1 MTRDRRETEWNRQ
14 ILVVY
19 SVLAGVAIAQCLAW
33 LTSPILTPGRLI
45 LLALVMYVVLD
56 NWRSLAF
63 ESSCTDRGSWG
74 DHLGLTMGAV
84 ISSTCIPFAFLA
96 PGLRGVAAPPEV
108 LLLNLAGLCLF
119 DGLRR
124 SYSLRRMRWQEDAP
138 QPERE
143 HVGTYIFLTISDFA
157 HATMLTAGVIVLS
170 RFHLDLGLGAMVVAI
185 TWIVVRV
192 SDWLIVRSFAT
203 IFYRYMEP
211 TQGSSSTLSGWWFEP
226 IPGHIGPQD
235 PAQPSQCRILAVD
248 VVSSQIRPIEES

>member
-1 MTRDRRETEWNRQ
+1 MSVVIRDRREVEWNRQ

-63 ESSCTDRGSWG
+63 ESSCADQGSWG

-96 PGLRGVAAPPEV
+96 PGLRYVAAPPEL

-124 SYSLRRMRWQEDAP
+124 SYSLRRMRWREDAP
-138 QPERE
+138 QRERE
-143 HVGTYIFLTISDFA
+143 HVGTYIFLAISDFA
-157 HATMLTAGVIVLS
+157 YAVILMVGVMVLS
-170 RFHLDLGLGAMVVAI
+170 QLHLDLGLGAMIVAI
-185 TWIVVRV
+185 MWSVVRV
-192 SDWLIVRSFAT
+192 SDWLIVRSFADT
-203 IFYRYMEP
+203 FYGYMESA
-211 TQGSSSTLSGWWFEP
+211 T
-226 IPGHIGPQD
+226 
-235 PAQPSQCRILAVD
+235 RV
-248 VVSSQIRPIEES
+248 